1 MSFDHLQA
9 RIRAMKS
16 PVVAELDLRPEQ
28 LPPALLARHLEAGGE
43 TLRSAALAAEE
54 YGRLLLDGLAD
65 VVPAVSFPVSSFEL
79 LGWRGMEVLE
89 KLIACAKSKGLFVIA
104 DAQRSGLGPDAA
116 ACGAAWLGGTRVG
129 GTRVG
134 GTLCP
139 VFDAD
144 CVTVNGYLGSDCLGT
159 VLEASKA
166 ANKCAFVLV
175 KTPNPSSVELEDM
188 AAGDRQVC
196 TVMGD
201 LTRRIAKDAAGEKFG
216 FYALGAIVG
225 TDYPVE
231 MKQLRRRW
239 DRIFFLVPDCG
250 TPEHMDVARH
260 AFDEYGRGAA
270 VCVRGPILDACR
282 ESADPA
288 SAARA
293 AADDLRRQWQDLVT
307 IL

>member
-1 MSFDHLQA
+1 MSFDRLQD
-9 RIRAMKS
+9 RIRAVKS
-16 PVVAELDLRPEQ
+16 PVVAELDLRPEE
-28 LPPALLARHLEAGGE
+28 LPPALLARHLETGAE
-43 TLRSAALAAEE
+43 PLRAAALAAEE
-54 YGRLLLDGLAD
+54 YGGLLLEGLAGA
-65 VVPAVSFPVSSFEL
+65 VPAVSFPVPSFEL

-89 KLIACAKSKGLFVIA
+89 KLIGRAKSLGLFVIA

-129 GTRVG
+129 GT
-134 GTLCP
+134 LCP

-144 CVTVNGYLGSDCLGT
+144 CVTVSGYLGSDCLGP
-159 VLEASKA
+159 VLEACRA
-166 ANKCAFVLV
+166 ADKCAFVLV
-175 KTPNPSSVELEDM
+175 KTPNPSSMELEDM

-201 LTRRIAKDAAGEKFG
+201 LTRRVAKDAAGKKYG

-225 TDYPVE
+225 TAYPVE

-239 DRIFFLVPDCG
+239 DRVFFLVPDCG
-250 TPEHMDVARH
+250 AQPDMGAARH

-270 VCVRGPILDACR
+270 VCVRGPILAPCR

-293 AADDLRRQWQDLVT
+293 AAEDLRRRWRDLVA